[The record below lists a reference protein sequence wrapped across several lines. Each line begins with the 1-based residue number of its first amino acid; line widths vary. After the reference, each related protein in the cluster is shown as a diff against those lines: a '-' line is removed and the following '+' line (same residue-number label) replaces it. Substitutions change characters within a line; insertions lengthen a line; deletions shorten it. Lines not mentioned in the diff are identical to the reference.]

1 MVRYFVIGPENTYFC
16 IGRKIGKL
24 YKDEVK
30 GINPRFGIFHSYSLF
45 L

>member
-1 MVRYFVIGPENTYFC
+1 MVIYFVIGLKNTYFC

-24 YKDEVK
+24 FEDEVK
-30 GINPRFGIFHSYSLF
+30 DINPRFGIFHSYTLF